1 MGGVDNLAVS
11 SWAGLSYE
19 HHRMLKQGFIYQ
31 GVKINTSW
39 EGMHLIHAVFWKG
52 IAFLIDFLA
61 DKMLICQFQEEHWGQ
76 EEVKKD

>member
-1 MGGVDNLAVS
+1 MGVADNFAVS

-19 HHRMLKQGFIYQ
+19 LCRMLKQGFMYQ

-39 EGMHLIHAVFWKG
+39 EGMHLIHPIFWKG

-61 DKMLICQFQEEHWGQ
+61 DKMLICQFQEEHEGQ
-76 EEVKKD
+76 EEVTKD